1 MKRFNSY
8 LKEMA
13 MVNVADLDTDFMAR
27 AEKVTSFNLSSAD
40 FTTTKYKAEI
50 QFLFKKHFFG
60 KKFDLDDTIKG
71 TPKKDELNKLIK
83 KLKQINPS
91 NFMALHNYNLKGVG
105 PGEAT
110 LFFLLDDAALGGGSA
125 SAADINI
132 NGRAYE
138 VKAGNYNAKQKA
150 YKDFKLGGTVVLDQ
164 IVREAFRLRDI
175 VDPNLKMSRSG
186 KAERN
191 GVNGE
196 QIAAIMKD
204 KGLAAQWEKN
214 VETPYR
220 KKAAKY
226 LNKNPLILMINTTP
240 KSQVGEVYHIGSV
253 RENQIKVDVVTQ
265 GTIKPKLEI

>member
-1 MKRFNSY
+1 MKRLIPY

-13 MVNVADLDTDFMAR
+13 MVSAADLDSEFLAR
-27 AEKVTSFNLSSAD
+27 AQKVTSFNLSSAD
-40 FTTTKYKAEI
+40 FTTTKYKSEI
-50 QFLFKKHFFG
+50 QFLFKTHFF
-60 KKFDLDDTIKG
+60 KKFDLDKTIKG
-71 TPKKDELNKLIK
+71 VPQKDELNKLIRELK
-83 KLKQINPS
+83 KIDSSK
-91 NFMALHNYNLKGVG
+91 FTALHNYNLKGVG

-132 NGRAYE
+132 NGKAYE

-164 IVREAFRLRDI
+164 MVREAFKLRDI
-175 VDPNLKMSRSG
+175 VDPNLKMGRSG

-204 KGLAAQWEKN
+204 RSLAAQWEKN
-214 VETPYR
+214 VEAPYR
-220 KKAAKY
+220 KQAAKY

-240 KSQVGEVYHIGSV
+240 KPQVGEVYHIGSV